1 MVPEKALKWGKGV
14 CRFFRELI
22 FTRDLHLI
30 PSTKIL
36 CEHLFYVLLVFI
48 HSCLLKHVAWWKVN
62 FYTIRAHICDIHIIS
77 WGPALHDGCKE
88 AEVCCSIISKDTCLN
103 IHEDAKQAAGPRLTA
118 GLLVIIILWL
128 SNISILLLLMDCKHF
143 NYSILLND
151 TV

>member
-1 MVPEKALKWGKGV
+1 MGKGGLSIHK
-14 CRFFRELI
+14 RIDLD
-22 FTRDLHLI
+22 TRSSPYTFNKNLMR
-30 PSTKIL
+30 TFVL
-36 CEHLFYVLLVFI
+36 CFIDFI

-143 NYSILLND
+143 NYSILIND